1 MIENLQIIITKLREE
16 NKDIKLKQ
24 IQKRYIKPK
33 LPPISK
39 KEPATENFNEIS
51 QMMKKILED
60 N

>member
-16 NKDIKLKQ
+16 NKEIKLKQ
-24 IQKRYIKPK
+24 IQKRYKPK
-33 LPPISK
+33 LPPIAK
-39 KEPATENFNEIS
+39 KEAPSENFNEIS